1 MAPGPE
7 LETGDRLEVVCQTTG
22 ERTTNG
28 NDGDP
33 ADDVNPILHT
43 SRLWYGARLD
53 DGSLGYLSET
63 WLSPL
68 DRGGL
73 ALPRCQ

>member
-1 MAPGPE
+1 MPGTD
-7 LETGDRLEVVCQTTG
+7 LHTGDRLAVVCQTTG
-22 ERTTNG
+22 DRTTNG

-33 ADDVNPILHT
+33 ADDANPVLHT
-43 SRLWYGARLD
+43 SRTWYGARLD

-73 ALPRCQ
+73 GLPRCR